1 MEKNFDGWNRH
12 KKKIDCS
19 DTGPDFHER
28 EIWWCSIGVNIGSE
42 QHSQTSDFSR
52 PVLVVKKFTRTMFWG
67 IPLTTKIKNLKFR
80 HRLKI
85 NDLENDLLILQMRAY
100 DNKRLIRKIDVLAK
114 DEFSKLMASIKNFLP
129 E

>member
-1 MEKNFDGWNRH
+1 
-12 KKKIDCS
+12 
-19 DTGPDFHER
+19 
-28 EIWWCSIGVNIGSE
+28 
-42 QHSQTSDFSR
+42 
-52 PVLVVKKFTRTMFWG
+52 MFWG